1 MLTRI
6 WPKKIKHQL
15 ILGVTLVHALMMSV
29 FIFDLVYKERAF
41 LIQQLTTQTHS
52 LAQTVATNTT
62 EWMLSNNVVGL
73 QEIIQS
79 QSSYENLRYAMIF
92 NPEGL
97 ILAHTNQ
104 NTVGKYLQ
112 NLQRIDPAH
121 PVRIRHIP
129 DSQIIDA
136 TAPIQVSENVIG
148 YVKVGMSTRH
158 LQKNLIS
165 LTQEGLVY
173 TLVAILLG
181 ALIAWILGNNLT
193 RRIKSLI
200 EATQQ
205 IDPEKAHQRF
215 TDIDNDEIGNLMRNF
230 NQMEEKIH
238 QQFQENR
245 SNLKEIEKLAYN
257 DTLTGLSSR
266 ALLEE
271 ELSSTIHRARKG
283 HYFSALLF
291 LDVDKFKQL
300 NDSYGHELGDLLLQ
314 KIANRILQ
322 VIETN
327 GQAFR
332 FGGDEFVIIYE
343 NIGETLYEASLHSQK
358 LAKALHEAL
367 GKPYQLDDLYHKT
380 SVSIGIDLFDGQQDF
395 NINEVIR
402 RADIALYA
410 SKESGRN
417 QVTLFETE
425 MENKVKDDLLLEE
438 GLENAVAKNEFYW
451 LLQPQIEAKTGKI
464 VGAEVLLRWIFR
476 GELISPAR
484 FIPLAEDNLTII
496 PISNWLFESVFAFVE
511 QHRLDQR
518 LTVSINLSPKHF
530 FDPKLVETME
540 RLLDTYAVRPEA
552 IKLEITEGVFL
563 ENLTHSIY
571 VLKQLK
577 ELGFHISLDDF
588 GTGFSSLSYLK
599 NLPIDQLKIDKS
611 FVDELP
617 NQIKAVAIAK
627 TIINLTDHLNI
638 NVIAEGVETQEQV
651 DFLTQNACELCQG
664 YFFHKPIKQKDFLTL
679 IQTEK

>member
-1 MLTRI
+1 MFTRL
-6 WPKKIKHQL
+6 WPKRIKHQL
-15 ILGVTLVHALMMSV
+15 IMGVTIVHALMMSV
-29 FIFDLVYKERAF
+29 FIFDLVYKERDF
-41 LIQQLTTQTHS
+41 LVQQLTTQTHS
-52 LAQTVATNTT
+52 LAQTIATNTT

-73 QEIIQS
+73 QEVIQS

-97 ILAHTNQ
+97 IVAHTNQ

-112 NLQRIDPAH
+112 NLQRIDPTH
-121 PVRIRHIP
+121 PVKIRYLEA
-129 DSQIIDA
+129 SQLIDA
-136 TAPIQVSENVIG
+136 TAPIQIGEDTIG

-158 LQKNLIS
+158 LQKNLIN
-165 LTQEGLVY
+165 LTQEGLIY
-173 TLVAILLG
+173 TFVAILIG
-181 ALIAWILGNNLT
+181 AIIAWILGNNLT
-193 RRIKSLI
+193 RRIKTLI

-205 IDPEKAHQRF
+205 VDPEKSVNPFAN
-215 TDIDNDEIGNLMRNF
+215 TENDEIGSLMRNF
-230 NQMEEKIH
+230 NRMEEKIY
-238 QQFQENR
+238 QQFQENKA
-245 SNLKEIEKLAYN
+245 NLREIEKLAYN

-271 ELSSTIHRARKG
+271 ELNSAIHRARKG
-283 HYFSALLF
+283 RYFSALLF

-314 KIANRILQ
+314 KIANRITQIL
-322 VIETN
+322 EKN

-343 NIGETLYEASLHSQK
+343 NIGDTLYEASLHSQK
-358 LAKALHEAL
+358 LAKTLHEAL

-380 SVSIGIDLFDGQQDF
+380 SVSIGIDLFDGQRDF

-496 PISNWLFESVFAFVE
+496 PISNWLFESVFAFIE
-511 QHRLDQR
+511 QHQLDQT
-518 LTVSINLSPKHF
+518 LTVSLNLSPKHF
-530 FDPKLVETME
+530 FDPKLVQTME
-540 RLLDTYAVRPEA
+540 TLLETHAVRPES

-617 NQIKAVAIAK
+617 NQVKAVAIAK

-651 DFLTQNACELCQG
+651 EFLLENACELCQG
-664 YFFHKPIKQKDFLTL
+664 YFFHKPLKQSDFLRL
-679 IQTEK
+679 IEI